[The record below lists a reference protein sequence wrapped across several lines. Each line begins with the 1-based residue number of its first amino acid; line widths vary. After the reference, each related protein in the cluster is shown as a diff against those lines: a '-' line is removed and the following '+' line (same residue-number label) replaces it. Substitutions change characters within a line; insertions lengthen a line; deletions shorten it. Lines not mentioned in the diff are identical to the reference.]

1 MTRTAEKAQCLYV
14 PPTGGLDDLTRT
26 RSDPGFFC
34 FLFLAF
40 GFLFF

>member
-14 PPTGGLDDLTRT
+14 PPTGGLDDLTRN